1 MPTFIFAGKKNGNTP
16 YLKEERSDD
25 FMPRAMSWLEIKWGP
40 VQNRIQQLL
49 WKPET
54 VKCNGYT

>member
-1 MPTFIFAGKKNGNTP
+1 
-16 YLKEERSDD
+16 
-25 FMPRAMSWLEIKWGP
+25 MPRAMSWPEIKWGP